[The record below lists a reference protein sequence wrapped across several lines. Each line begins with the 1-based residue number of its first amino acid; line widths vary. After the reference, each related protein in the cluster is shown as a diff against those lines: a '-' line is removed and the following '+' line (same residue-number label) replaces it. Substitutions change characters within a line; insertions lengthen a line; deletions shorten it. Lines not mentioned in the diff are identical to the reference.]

1 MKTKNNEQA
10 NPPKMPK
17 LDWSALKKVFGYLK
31 HYKWGLALVVVCILL
46 NAVAGAASSLFL
58 QTLIDKYIL
67 PMVGLENPEF
77 AGLIRALIT
86 IGTVYLVGVATI
98 WIYSQ
103 VMVTIA
109 QGTLKRIR
117 DDMITKMQKTSN
129 WLF

>member
-46 NAVAGAASSLFL
+46 NAIAGAASSLFL

-86 IGTVYLVGVATI
+86 IGAVYLVGVATI
-98 WIYSQ
+98 AKLWSQ
-103 VMVTIA
+103 SHKA
-109 QGTLKRIR
+109 L
-117 DDMITKMQKTSN
+117 
-129 WLF
+129 

>member
-1 MKTKNNEQA
+1 MKTKKNEQA

-77 AGLIRALIT
+77 AGLILLALRQFGFIAE
-86 IGTVYLVGVATI
+86 L
-98 WIYSQ
+98 WSQ
-103 VMVTIA
+103 SHKA
-109 QGTLKRIR
+109 L
-117 DDMITKMQKTSN
+117 
-129 WLF
+129 